1 VDYVNKN
8 KNIVLYFNRL
18 SDNYLKSR
26 EFACFYNIWHA
37 KVQLHMLLMK
47 HENFIYICAN
57 EINFNYFG
65 IFVKYDR
72 I

>member
-1 VDYVNKN
+1 MLTRT

-47 HENFIYICAN
+47 HENFIYICTN
-57 EINFNYFG
+57 KNNFTHFG
-65 IFVKYDR
+65 ICVKLDW